1 MQWGAASD
9 VGRRRRNNEDAWGA
23 FPEAGAWCV
32 ADGMGGAEGGET
44 ASRAVVSELG
54 AALRRWGA
62 LVPPLSLPDRAELFA
77 RAADAA
83 SAWIFDWAARNGAPG
98 AGTTLAAVLL
108 DPARPGRPLAL
119 HAGDS
124 RLYRLRGRRL
134 SRITEDHSVAGLAG
148 VRDES
153 ELPPGFR
160 NLVTR
165 AVGVRPRVELEK
177 TPFRLAPS
185 DRLLLCSD
193 GLYRMVSD
201 GGIAEVL
208 HAAAT
213 PEEAAAAL
221 VARANDAGG
230 EDNVTALVLFAP
242 ERFGRPASVRPR
254 LGAAGLDALAAAAG
268 TDEDETEDTRPTA
281 QTEPAAAG
289 ATERKGP

>member
-1 MQWGAASD
+1 MTVFWGAASD

-44 ASRAVVSELG
+44 ASRAVVAETG
-54 AALRRWGA
+54 NGLRRWGS
-62 LVPPLSLPDRAELFA
+62 LVPPLSLPDRAELVA
-77 RAADAA
+77 RAVDAA
-83 SAWIFDWAARNGAPG
+83 SSWIFDWAARNGAPG
-98 AGTTLAAVLL
+98 AGTTFVAVLL

-134 SRITEDHSVAGLAG
+134 FRITKDHSVAGLAG

-165 AVGVRPRVELEK
+165 AVGVRPCVELEK

-193 GLYRMVSD
+193 GLYRMVPD
-201 GGIAEVL
+201 ERIADVL
-208 HAAAT
+208 RAAAT
-213 PEEAAAAL
+213 PEEAATAL
-221 VARANDAGG
+221 VARANEAGG
-230 EDNVTALVLFAP
+230 EDNITALVLFASARLA
-242 ERFGRPASVRPR
+242 EAVSVRPR
-254 LGAAGLDALAAAAG
+254 LNARELDAFSEPDG
-268 TDEDETEDTRPTA
+268 TTTEETDPTA
-281 QTEPAAAG
+281 ETADG
-289 ATERKGP
+289 TERTWT